1 MTRSQGPSQGPSA
14 TASTSATGGADGW
27 EWPPRPWLE
36 EPPALNE
43 SPRTRQGSFMFL
55 WAQQDIH
62 TALLAVLWTRS
73 TGLGSAAAGGLE
85 SATIRRAWVSDYPA
99 GLSQR
104 QSGGLESAAGRRH
117 DLPQTAGLGEPR
129 TAAAISRE
137 WRAGWAADSGV
148 ISRERRAWGSS
159 NPGTR
164 QPAGGLGIATA
175 SGGYLP
181 RSAGMRARG
190 QRTRRTPTPTWRGLG
205 RKDEWRLPCRGTN
218 KSISKTE
225 HKTRWRGAAYFLVW
239 SSVTVHTAGRNEE
252 HADEDKLK

>member
-36 EPPALNE
+36 EPPALDE

-85 SATIRRAWVSDYPA
+85 SATIRRAWVSGDPA

-104 QSGGLESAAGRRH
+104 RAGGMISRKRRAWVSRGRRRRS
-117 DLPQTAGLGEPR
+117 PANGGLGEPR
-129 TAAAISRE
+129 TAAWSPAIGGHEGSRPADSPNSHADLTRARAEGRVAIS
-137 WRAGWAADSGV
+137 
-148 ISRERRAWGSS
+148 
-159 NPGTR
+159 
-164 QPAGGLGIATA
+164 
-175 SGGYLP
+175 LP
-181 RSAGMRARG
+181 RDKQKQEQTKVFQKQNTKRG
-190 QRTRRTPTPTWRGLG
+190 EGAPLTFWSGLLSRCTQQGETRNTQ
-205 RKDEWRLPCRGTN
+205 
-218 KSISKTE
+218 
-225 HKTRWRGAAYFLVW
+225 TRINSNNSL
-239 SSVTVHTAGRNEE
+239 
-252 HADEDKLK
+252 